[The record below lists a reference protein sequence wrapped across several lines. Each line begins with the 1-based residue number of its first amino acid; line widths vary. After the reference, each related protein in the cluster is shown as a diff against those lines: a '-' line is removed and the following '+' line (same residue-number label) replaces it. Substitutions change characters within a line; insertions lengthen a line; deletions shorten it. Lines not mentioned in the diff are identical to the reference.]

1 MSVVA
6 NSYGQIAYEG
16 YYKACGGKSLISG
29 AALPEWSA
37 QSEAI
42 QTAWCAG
49 AVAVL
54 EAAQAA
60 VDARNAAA
68 LKTEGD
74 A

>member
-16 YYKACGGKSLISG
+16 YFKSCGGESLISG
-29 AALPEWSA
+29 AALPSWDA

-49 AVAVL
+49 AIAVL

-60 VDARNAAA
+60 ADAGT
-68 LKTEGD
+68 K
-74 A
+74 